1 MDLRY
6 AWRSLLR
13 TPGFSFLIV
22 ATLALGIGATTT
34 MFSAVWAVLLRP
46 LPFPDQRRLVTI
58 WQADPGSPAARQRV
72 TPADFVD
79 WEAQATSFTAM
90 GALPNWTGEPWI
102 FNVASGEG
110 FERVPGIYAS
120 SGVFQALGVE
130 PLLGRALNRED
141 DRTRGVRS
149 IAISYGYWQTRFG
162 GDPSVVGRTLDID
175 TFRGGPFTIVGVMPP
190 AFDFPRGASMWLSLA
205 DWGGGAM
212 PPPDASQR
220 CCAWYTVVAR
230 LKPGVSAETARREL
244 STLAAGISAR
254 HPTGSAAA
262 VQIDSL
268 RDTLVGSHRLTIV
281 SLFGAVG
288 CILLIGAANVA
299 NLLLS
304 RAVTRR
310 REVTTRLALG
320 ATRWRL
326 ARQLVIESVMLG
338 GIGAI
343 AGLLLSMWAQALLR
357 AAMGGRVPLIEETR
371 LDLFVLAFAIVLTG
385 VVSIVCGLAPLADW
399 PSAHR
404 SARTHTESG
413 ASRRIRHLLVV
424 GQVAI
429 AAAVVATAGM
439 LIKTVVNLR
448 NVTLG
453 FETTH
458 TIVVGTDLSTS
469 GLRERGVAARFVEE
483 VLPRIA
489 ALPGVRATGA
499 TTGVPLEV
507 GAAEQAI
514 TRYGDPVR
522 PAAQSPHV
530 AHMAVTPGYFSAL
543 GIALTRGRPLTED
556 DRADGALVA
565 IVNETAARRYWPG
578 EDPIGK
584 RFAIGSRERFGF
596 FRAPPKPGDVEW
608 REIVGVVADF
618 RSAGFASDIQPEV
631 YYNYKQFPLYDPS
644 IIVRTTG
651 DPDAMRQSIRATIA
665 ATNAGAVI
673 TRMRTLDGVAD
684 QSIADPRIRAQLAA
698 LFSALALM
706 LGMLGIYGLMSYTVA
721 QQTRELGIRM
731 ALGAD
736 RRQLARL
743 MVGKA
748 LRLSLA
754 GVGAGL
760 LIAQV
765 VARWLSTLFF
775 GVGPTDV
782 IALSAACALLV
793 AAALVA
799 AAHPTRRAV
808 QVDPAV
814 ALRND

>member
-13 TPGFSFLIV
+13 TPGFSLLIV

-34 MFSAVWAVLLRP
+34 MFSAVWAVFLRP
-46 LPFPDQRRLVTI
+46 LPFPDQQRLVTI
-58 WQADPGSPAARQRV
+58 WQADPQTPAARQRV

-79 WEAQATSFTAM
+79 WEAQATSFAAI

-102 FNVASGEG
+102 FNVASGQG

-120 SGVFQALGVE
+120 SGVFRALGVD
-130 PLLGRALNRED
+130 PLLGRALSRED

-149 IAISYGYWQTRFG
+149 IVISYGFWQTRFG
-162 GDPSVVGRTLDID
+162 GDTAVVGKTLDID

-190 AFDFPRGASMWLSLA
+190 VFDFPRGVSMWLSLA
-205 DWGGGAM
+205 DWGGGPM

-220 CCAWYTVVAR
+220 CCSWYTVVAR
-230 LKPGVSAETARREL
+230 LRPGANADSARREL
-244 STLAAGISAR
+244 SALAAGISAR
-254 HPTGSAAA
+254 HPGGSAAA
-262 VQIDSL
+262 VQIDPL
-268 RDTLVGSHRLTIV
+268 RDTLVGRHRLTLF
-281 SLFGAVG
+281 SLSGAVA

-310 REVTTRLALG
+310 REITTRLALG

-326 ARQLVIESVMLG
+326 ARQLVMECGILG
-338 GIGAI
+338 GIGAL
-343 AGLLLSMWAQALLR
+343 AGLLLSTWAQALLR
-357 AAMGGRVPLIEETR
+357 AGMRERIPLIEETR
-371 LDLFVLAFAIVLTG
+371 LDPFVLAFAVVLTG
-385 VVSIVCGLAPLADW
+385 VVCVVCGLAPLVDW
-399 PSAHR
+399 RSAHW
-404 SARTHTESG
+404 SARTHTESV

-439 LIKTVVNLR
+439 LIRTVVNLR
-448 NVTLG
+448 SVTIG
-453 FETTH
+453 FETTR
-458 TIVVGTDLSTS
+458 TIVVGTDLTTS
-469 GLRERGVAARFVEE
+469 GLRERGGAARFVEE
-483 VLPRIA
+483 VLPRIS

-530 AHMAVTPGYFSAL
+530 AHMAVTPGYFNAL
-543 GIALTRGRPLTED
+543 GVALTRGRSLTEH

-565 IVNETAARRYWPG
+565 VINETAARRYWPG
-578 EDPIGK
+578 EDPLGK
-584 RFAIGSRERFGF
+584 RFAIGSRDRFGF
-596 FRAPPKPGDVEW
+596 FRAPPNPGDVEW

-618 RSAGFASDIQPEV
+618 RSAGFAADIQPEV
-631 YYNYKQFPLYDPS
+631 FYNYKQFPLYDPS
-644 IIVRTTG
+644 IVVRTNG
-651 DPDAMRQSIRATIA
+651 DPEVMRQSIRATIA
-665 ATNAGAVI
+665 ATNAGVVI
-673 TRMRTLDGVAD
+673 TKMRTLDDVAD
-684 QSIADPRIRAQLAA
+684 QSIADPRIRAELTA

-721 QQTRELGIRM
+721 QQTRELGIRA

-736 RRQLARL
+736 RRQLAWL
-743 MVGKA
+743 MVSKA
-748 LRLSLA
+748 LRLSVA

-760 LIAQV
+760 VLAHA

-775 GVGPTDV
+775 GVGPADLV
-782 IALSAACALLV
+782 ALSGACAVLI
-793 AAALVA
+793 AAALLA
-799 AAHPTRRAV
+799 AAYPTRRAV
-808 QVDPAV
+808 QIDPAV
-814 ALRND
+814 ALRNE

>member
-13 TPGFSFLIV
+13 TPGCSLLIV

-46 LPFPDQRRLVTI
+46 LPFPDQQRLVTI
-58 WQADPGSPAARQRV
+58 WQIDPGSPAAQQRV

-79 WEAQATSFTAM
+79 WEAQASSFTAM

-190 AFDFPRGASMWLSLA
+190 AFGFPRGVSIWLSLA
-205 DWGGGAM
+205 DWGGGPM

-220 CCAWYTVVAR
+220 CCSWYTVVAR
-230 LKPGVSAETARREL
+230 LKPGVSAGAARREL
-244 STLAAGISAR
+244 SALAAGISAR
-254 HPTGSAAA
+254 HPNGSAAT

-268 RDTLVGSHRLTIV
+268 RDTLVGRHRLTLF

-310 REVTTRLALG
+310 RDVTTRLALG

-357 AAMGGRVPLIEETR
+357 AGMGERVPLIDETR
-371 LDLFVLAFAIVLTG
+371 LDLFVMAFAIGLTG
-385 VVSIVCGLAPLADW
+385 VVSIVCGLAPLVDW
-399 PSAHR
+399 RSAQW

-439 LIKTVVNLR
+439 LIRTVVNLR
-448 NVTLG
+448 NVTIG
-453 FETTH
+453 FETTRA
-458 TIVVGTDLSTS
+458 IVVGTDLSTS
-469 GLRERGVAARFVEE
+469 GLRERGRAARFVEE

-530 AHMAVTPGYFSAL
+530 AHMAVTPGYFNAL
-543 GIALTRGRPLTED
+543 GIPLTRGRPLTED

-596 FRAPPKPGDVEW
+596 FRAPPKPGNVEW

-618 RSAGFASDIQPEV
+618 RSAGFASDLQPEI

-651 DPDAMRQSIRATIA
+651 DPEAMRQSIRATIA
-665 ATNAGAVI
+665 ATDAAAVM
-673 TRMRTLDGVAD
+673 TRIRTLDDVAD
-684 QSIADPRIRAQLAA
+684 QSIADPRIRAELAS

-706 LGMLGIYGLMSYTVA
+706 LGTLGIYGLMSYTVA

-736 RRQLARL
+736 RRQLARH

-754 GVGAGL
+754 GIGAGL
-760 LIAQV
+760 LLAHV
-765 VARWLSTLFF
+765 VTRWLSTLFF
-775 GVGPTDV
+775 GVGPTDL
-782 IALSAACALLV
+782 IALSGACVLLI
-793 AAALVA
+793 AAALLA
-799 AAHPTRRAV
+799 AAYPTRRAV
-808 QVDPAV
+808 RVDPAV
-814 ALRND
+814 ALRNE

>member
-1 MDLRY
+1 MDWRY

-13 TPGFSFLIV
+13 APGLSVLIIG
-22 ATLALGIGATTT
+22 TLALGIGATTT
-34 MFSAVWAVLLRP
+34 MFSAVWAVFLRP
-46 LPFPDQRRLVTI
+46 LPFPDQQRLVTI
-58 WQADPGSPAARQRV
+58 WQADPRSPAARQRV

-79 WEAQATSFTAM
+79 WEAQTTSFTAM
-90 GALPNWTGEPWI
+90 GALPNWTGDPWT
-102 FNVASGEG
+102 FNVAAGEG
-110 FERVPGIYAS
+110 VERVPGIYAS
-120 SGVFQALGVE
+120 SGVFEAMGVE
-130 PLLGRALNRED
+130 PLLGRALSRGD

-149 IAISYGYWQTRFG
+149 MVISYGYWQTRFG
-162 GDPSVVGRTLDID
+162 GDTSVVGKTLDVD
-175 TFRGGPFTIVGVMPP
+175 TFRGGPFTIVGVMPQ
-190 AFDFPRGASMWLSLA
+190 AFDFPRGVGIWLSLA

-212 PPPDASQR
+212 PPPDTPQR
-220 CCAWYTVVAR
+220 CCSWYTVVAR
-230 LKPGVSAETARREL
+230 LKPGVSQESARREL
-244 STLAAGISAR
+244 SALAADISTR
-254 HPTGSAAA
+254 HPNGSATA
-262 VQIDSL
+262 VQIDRL
-268 RDTLVGSHRLTIV
+268 RDTLVGRHRLTLF

-326 ARQLVIESVMLG
+326 ARQLMIESAILG
-338 GIGAI
+338 GSGAI
-343 AGLLLSMWAQALLR
+343 AGVMLSMWAQALLR
-357 AAMGGRVPLIEETR
+357 AAMGERVPLIDQTR
-371 LDLFVLAFAIVLTG
+371 LDPSVVAFAIVLTG
-385 VVSIVCGLAPLADW
+385 VVTIVCGLAPLVDW
-399 PSAHR
+399 RSAHW
-404 SARTHTESG
+404 SARTQTESG

-439 LIKTVVNLR
+439 LIRTVVNLR
-448 NVTLG
+448 SVTIG
-453 FETTH
+453 FETARTM
-458 TIVVGTDLSTS
+458 VVATDLTTS
-469 GLRERGVAARFVEE
+469 GLRERGSAARFVEE

-522 PAAQSPHV
+522 SAAQSPQV
-530 AHMAVTPGYFSAL
+530 AHMAVTPGYFTAL
-543 GIALTRGRPLTED
+543 GIALTRGRSFTED
-556 DRADGALVA
+556 DRADRTLVA

-578 EDPIGK
+578 EDPIGS

-596 FRAPPKPGDVEW
+596 FRAPLKPGDVEW
-608 REIVGVVADF
+608 REIIGVVADF

-631 YYNYKQFPLYDPS
+631 FYNYKQFPLFDPS

-651 DPDAMRQSIRATIA
+651 DPDLMRQSIHATIA
-665 ATNAGAVI
+665 ATNSRAVV
-673 TRMRTLDGVAD
+673 TKMRTLDNVAD
-684 QSIADPRIRAQLAA
+684 QSIANPRIRAGLAS

-736 RRQLARL
+736 RRQLALL
-743 MVGKA
+743 MSVNA

-754 GVGAGL
+754 GIGVGL
-760 LIAQV
+760 LMAY
-765 VARWLSTLFF
+765 VAARGLSTLFF
-775 GVGPTDV
+775 GVSPTGL
-782 IALSAACALLV
+782 IALGGACAVLIV
-793 AAALVA
+793 AALLA
-799 AAHPTRRAV
+799 AAYPTRRAV
-808 QVDPAV
+808 RVDPAV
-814 ALRND
+814 ALRNE

>member
-1 MDLRY
+1 
-6 AWRSLLR
+6 
-13 TPGFSFLIV
+13 
-22 ATLALGIGATTT
+22 
-34 MFSAVWAVLLRP
+34 
-46 LPFPDQRRLVTI
+46 
-58 WQADPGSPAARQRV
+58 
-72 TPADFVD
+72 
-79 WEAQATSFTAM
+79 M

-162 GDPSVVGRTLDID
+162 GDPSVVGRMLDID

-190 AFDFPRGASMWLSLA
+190 AFDFPRGVSIWLSLA
-205 DWGGGAM
+205 DWGGGPM

-220 CCAWYTVVAR
+220 CCSWYTVVAR
-230 LKPGVSAETARREL
+230 LKPGVSAGAARREL
-244 STLAAGISAR
+244 SALAAGISAR
-254 HPTGSAAA
+254 HPNGSAAT

-268 RDTLVGSHRLTIV
+268 RDTLVGRHRLTIF

-310 REVTTRLALG
+310 RDVTTRLALG

-357 AAMGGRVPLIEETR
+357 AEMGGRVPLIEGTR

-385 VVSIVCGLAPLADW
+385 VVSIVCGLAPLAAW
-399 PSAHR
+399 PGAHR

-439 LIKTVVNLR
+439 LIRTVVNLR
-448 NVTLG
+448 NVTIG
-453 FETTH
+453 FETAR

-469 GLRERGVAARFVEE
+469 GLRERGRAARFVEE

-507 GAAEQAI
+507 GATEQAI

-530 AHMAVTPGYFSAL
+530 AHMAVTPGYFNAL

-596 FRAPPKPGDVEW
+596 FRAPPQPGDVEW

-618 RSAGFASDIQPEV
+618 RSAGFASEIQPEV

-673 TRMRTLDGVAD
+673 TRIRTLDDVAD
-684 QSIADPRIRAQLAA
+684 QSIADPRIRAELAS

-721 QQTRELGIRM
+721 QQTRELAIRM

-736 RRQLARL
+736 RRQLASL
-743 MVGKA
+743 LLGKA

-754 GVGAGL
+754 GIGAGL
-760 LIAQV
+760 LMAHV

-775 GVGPTDV
+775 GVGSTDL
-782 IALSAACALLV
+782 IALSAACALLITAALL
-793 AAALVA
+793 AAAY
-799 AAHPTRRAV
+799 PTRRAV

-814 ALRND
+814 ALRNE